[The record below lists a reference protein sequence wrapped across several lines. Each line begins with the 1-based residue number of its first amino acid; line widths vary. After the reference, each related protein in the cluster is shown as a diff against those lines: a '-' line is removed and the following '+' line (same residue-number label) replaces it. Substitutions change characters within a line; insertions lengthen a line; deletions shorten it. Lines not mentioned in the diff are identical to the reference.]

1 MYILGH
7 AVFAGGLWIPKDW
20 LETMAIVYDE
30 KARRAE
36 GEVSRAYYLAKRD
49 LIMELQEV
57 YRQGEDKS
65 RKPVNVIHKEEKK

>member
-1 MYILGH
+1 M
-7 AVFAGGLWIPKDW
+7 PEKW

-30 KARRAE
+30 KVRRAE
-36 GEVSRAYYLAKRD
+36 GEAKSYYLAKRD

-57 YRQGEDKS
+57 YRQGEETS